1 MGFIKNYFEDTHVES
16 ERHDGPVIVS
26 HGAAVGRRRVKRQ
39 DPVEQIERAMEGDPI
54 LGILFRDERNNNSSA
69 RFST

>member
-1 MGFIKNYFEDTHVES
+1 
-16 ERHDGPVIVS
+16 
-26 HGAAVGRRRVKRQ
+26 
-39 DPVEQIERAMEGDPI
+39 MEGDPI